1 MQSLAILDAILS
13 PDWEDRYYSFDA
25 HWNQN
30 EQLGSMRDG
39 SGDFLFALFNPYGCF
54 LKGFAHESVMSPYK
68 TELPQLWPG
77 LFDDIPSELQ
87 ASLDEPAFAI
97 EDTTFC
103 IWCQT
108 STSQWQRGSIDFPE
122 SSDPD
127 GSMELLKIFDHQPN
141 TYQQWAEDY
150 YECAI
155 DANVVQQIYQH
166 TPLNQAMIHQLN
178 PELLVADLLED
189 IQEIGYPFA
198 AAV

>member
-25 HWNQN
+25 HWNHN

-39 SGDFLFALFNPYGCF
+39 SGDSLFALFNHYGCF
-54 LKGFAHESVMSPYK
+54 FKGFAHESVMSPYQ
-68 TELPQLWPG
+68 TEPPQLWPG

-87 ASLDEPAFAI
+87 VSLDEPAFAI

-108 STSQWQRGSIDFPE
+108 SDSQWQRGLIDFPE
-122 SSDPD
+122 DSDPD
-127 GSMELLKIFDHQPN
+127 GSRELLKIFDHQPN

-150 YECAI
+150 YECSI
-155 DANVVQQIYQH
+155 ETNIVQQIYQH
-166 TPLNQAMIHQLN
+166 SPLTQTMIHQLN
-178 PELLVADLLED
+178 PERLVADLLED